1 MTKPAPVADTS
12 SPTGGRRAT
21 DLPPT
26 IPARRLATANIV
38 KQYGKRRV
46 VDGIS
51 LTVETG
57 SVVGL
62 LGPNGAGKTT
72 TFYSIAGFIRPDS
85 GRIQLDQQDITSL
98 PIHRR
103 ARLGLAYLPQESSV
117 FKKLSVEE
125 NIRIVLEPLGLS
137 NDEIKRRIEL
147 LLEELKLEHLT
158 DAPAHSL
165 SGGERRRVEIMRA
178 LAMEPRFILLDEPF
192 AGIDPL
198 SVADLQ
204 QIIGTLKKRGLGVL
218 ISDHNVRETLK
229 VCDRAYI
236 VSHGR
241 VLTSGPAQD
250 IIRCPEARQIYLGEN
265 FTL

>member
-1 MTKPAPVADTS
+1 MIAAITAPPVT
-12 SPTGGRRAT
+12 
-21 DLPPT
+21 
-26 IPARRLATANIV
+26 LATENIV
-38 KQYGKRRV
+38 KQYRKRRV

-51 LTVETG
+51 LAVETG

-72 TFYSIAGFIRPDS
+72 TFYSIAGFIRPDA
-85 GRIQLDQQDITSL
+85 GRILLDGEDITAL

-103 ARLGLAYLPQESSV
+103 AHKGLSYLPQEPSV
-117 FKKLSVEE
+117 FKKLSVAE
-125 NIRIVLEPLGLS
+125 NVRIVLEPLGLGKE
-137 NDEIKRRIEL
+137 EIKQRIDT
-147 LLEELKLEHLT
+147 LLEELRLGYL
-158 DAPAHSL
+158 AANPAHSL

-204 QIIGTLKKRGLGVL
+204 QIIRELKRRGLGVL

-236 VSHGR
+236 VNHGR
-241 VLTSGPAQD
+241 ILTSGTAED
-250 IIRCPEARQIYLGEN
+250 IIHCPDARQLYLGEN